1 MWSLLQIFFVI
12 ISVVEFIMGTLGNGF
27 IVLIN
32 STSWFKIRK
41 ISVIDFIL
49 TWLAISRMCVL
60 WTTVAGASLRKFHKT
75 LSYSK
80 NFKICFDIIWTGSNY
95 LCIACTTCI
104 SVFYLFKIANFSN
117 SIFFWI
123 KQRIHVVLLA
133 IVLGTIIYFILF
145 LIFMKMIAN
154 NFIYKWTK
162 LEQNTTFH
170 VLDTLSGFLVYHS
183 LYNGILIFFFIVSLT
198 SFILL
203 IFSLWS
209 HLNRMKLQGIH
220 TKDTSTE
227 AHIRAMKT
235 MMSFLLFF
243 IIYYI
248 SNTMLIVANSI
259 LDNVVAQIFSY
270 NLIFLYLSVH
280 PFLLVLWNSKLKWA
294 FQCVLRKL
302 VCHSGGYP

>member
-1 MWSLLQIFFVI
+1 MSSLLEIFFVI
-12 ISVVEFIMGTLGNGF
+12 ISLVEFIMGTLGNGF

-32 STSWFKIRK
+32 STSWFKNQK

-60 WTTVAGASLRKFHKT
+60 WTTIAGASFRNFYKT

-80 NFKICFDIIWTGSNY
+80 NFQISFDIIWTGANY
-95 LCIACTTCI
+95 LCIACTTCS

-123 KQRIHVVLLA
+123 KQRIHMVLLA
-133 IVLGTIIYFILF
+133 IVLGTIIYFFLF
-145 LIFMKMIAN
+145 LIA
-154 NFIYKWTK
+154 IYKWMK
-162 LEQNTTFH
+162 LEQNTTLPG
-170 VLDTLSGFLVYHS
+170 LDNLSVFLVYQS
-183 LYNGILIFFFIVSLT
+183 FYNGILIFFFIVSLT
-198 SFILL
+198 SFVLL
-203 IFSLWS
+203 IFSLWN
-209 HLNRMKLQGIH
+209 HLRRMKLQGIH

-248 SNTMLIVANSI
+248 SNTLLILASSI
-259 LDNVVAQIFSY
+259 LDNVAVQFFSY
-270 NLIFLYLSVH
+270 NLTFLYLSFH
-280 PFLLVLWNSKLKWA
+280 PFLLVLWNSKFKRA